1 MAKIINK
8 RKVMAIARKAIYNFT
23 SDAKPIDA
31 FLDRDR
37 DLNILLADPSKH
49 LFINWD
55 ELDEILD
62 KTTTD
67 KTKCYLVSSTRTRNG
82 NVIQTLAIVVPE
94 HYIPRI
100 SSLMD
105 RQEVSHV
112 KSLVKG
118 FSVGRRRTA
127 ESKLSIIIDYSS
139 RPLPGGD
146 VRKVFIEKYKN

>member
-1 MAKIINK
+1 MKKTINK

-62 KTTTD
+62 KTSID
-67 KTKCYLVSSTRTRNG
+67 RTKCYLISSTRTRNG

-94 HYIPRI
+94 HYIHPDI
-100 SSLMD
+100 
-105 RQEVSHV
+105 
-112 KSLVKG
+112 
-118 FSVGRRRTA
+118 F
-127 ESKLSIIIDYSS
+127 ID
-139 RPLPGGD
+139 G
-146 VRKVFIEKYKN
+146 

>member
-67 KTKCYLVSSTRTRNG
+67 KTKCYLVSSTRTRNR

-94 HYIPRI
+94 HYIPPDI
-100 SSLMD
+100 
-105 RQEVSHV
+105 
-112 KSLVKG
+112 
-118 FSVGRRRTA
+118 F
-127 ESKLSIIIDYSS
+127 ID
-139 RPLPGGD
+139 G
-146 VRKVFIEKYKN
+146 

>member
-8 RKVMAIARKAIYNFT
+8 RKVMAIARKAVYNFT

-62 KTTTD
+62 KTSID
-67 KTKCYLVSSTRTRNG
+67 KTKCYLISSTRTRNE

-94 HYIPRI
+94 HYIHPDI
-100 SSLMD
+100 
-105 RQEVSHV
+105 
-112 KSLVKG
+112 
-118 FSVGRRRTA
+118 F
-127 ESKLSIIIDYSS
+127 ID
-139 RPLPGGD
+139 G
-146 VRKVFIEKYKN
+146 